1 MSMTS
6 DWEAFAWTAWMQSWT
21 MSHGTAQIAEP
32 EAWLQSESNWAMEIA
47 EQQLESDEWEE
58 SKQPEIDISAELLD
72 LASDGLSLLVMQT
85 EDLQMRLM
93 HLKECLQLVIKST
106 AAFHHRPGDDHH
118 SLEKRAAAS
127 LICIDK
133 LLKQLT
139 ATEAPP
145 LPPKAIM
152 DLRRLQRHMQDAAV
166 LLCSRFIDQRPLQNR
181 GMSHELISRLDAA
194 FTTEGLQDD
203 LLWSRLGDSKSH
215 LFRRDFIGRIG
226 RKHRRNYRRR
236 GRDHAVRTM
245 YLANCAAASQPERS
259 EDAAATKTE
268 LHNLSVHELAAK
280 DLTTVLWTVDDNV
293 ITFPFRC

>member
-1 MSMTS
+1 VSMMW
-6 DWEAFAWTAWMQSWT
+6 DWEALAWTAWMQSWT
-21 MSHGTAQIAEP
+21 MSHGTTQIAEP
-32 EAWLQSESNWAMEIA
+32 EAWLHPESNWAMEIA

-58 SKQPEIDISAELLD
+58 SKQPEIDIFAELVD
-72 LASDGLSLLVMQT
+72 LASDGLSLLGMQT
-85 EDLQMRLM
+85 DDLQMRLM
-93 HLKECLQLVIKST
+93 HLRECLQLVIKST

-127 LICIDK
+127 LLCIDK

-145 LPPKAIM
+145 LLPKAIM

-181 GMSHELISRLDAA
+181 GMSHELISRLEAA

-215 LFRRDFIGRIG
+215 LFRRGFIGRKDR
-226 RKHRRNYRRR
+226 RKHRRR
-236 GRDHAVRTM
+236 GRIHAVRTM
-245 YLANCAAASQPERS
+245 YMAKCAAAIEPEWS

-268 LHNLSVHELAAK
+268 LHNLSVDELAAK
-280 DLTTVLWTVDDNV
+280 DLTTVLWTVDDKV

>member
-1 MSMTS
+1 MSMMS
-6 DWEAFAWTAWMQSWT
+6 DWEALAWTAWMQSWT
-21 MSHGTAQIAEP
+21 MSHGTTQIAEP
-32 EAWLQSESNWAMEIA
+32 EAWLHPESNWAMEIA
-47 EQQLESDEWEE
+47 KQQLESDEWEE
-58 SKQPEIDISAELLD
+58 SKQPEIDIFAELVD
-72 LASDGLSLLVMQT
+72 LASDGLSLLGMQT
-85 EDLQMRLM
+85 DDLQMRLM
-93 HLKECLQLVIKST
+93 HLRECLQLVIKST

-139 ATEAPP
+139 AMEAPP

-152 DLRRLQRHMQDAAV
+152 DLRMLQRHMQDAAV

-181 GMSHELISRLDAA
+181 GMSHELISRLEAA
-194 FTTEGLQDD
+194 FTTEGLRDD

-215 LFRRDFIGRIG
+215 LFKRDFIGRKDR
-226 RKHRRNYRRR
+226 RKHRRR
-236 GRDHAVRTM
+236 GRIHAVRTM
-245 YLANCAAASQPERS
+245 YMARCAAAIEPERS

-268 LHNLSVHELAAK
+268 LHSLSVEELAAK
-280 DLTTVLWTVDDNV
+280 DLTTVLWTVDDKV